1 MQIFKSM
8 LETLKKNKII
18 DKFLSNQYAV
28 NISILLIL
36 TFSVL
41 LYSHLSNLIKV
52 NEIATRSFEVY
63 FDGNYVGNIR
73 DKESFEEVLGDFR
86 DTLQE
91 ENHAEVAIS
100 NTVEYVSGHIDDSE
114 ISTHDEIVANISS
127 KIEYN
132 ILAYGIKVDGEILG
146 ELKTEEEAEGILE
159 AIQEPYEIMMED
171 SEIIELEFAEEVEIV
186 QNEVSKYELDDAEKL
201 LKFLQKG
208 TTEERTHVVE
218 KGDNFWTIS
227 SQYNLTVDELI
238 SANPTVD
245 SELIHPG
252 DELSLVIPK
261 PYIGVRTIELA
272 TYEEKIPY
280 ETEYEKVSWLYNDE
294 YSVKKSGK
302 YGVKE
307 VDAKIIKENGIE
319 VATEVIEEEII
330 SEPVTKIVYN
340 GTIEPPPKKG
350 TGYFTN
356 PLPSGYISSR
366 YGARWGGFHYGID
379 IADSTGT
386 PIKAAD
392 GGEVIYAGWFGDY
405 GYMVQIDHGGGF
417 TTVYGH
423 CSKIY
428 VDVGEMVYQGKTIA
442 AVGSTGYSTGPH
454 VHFEVRK
461 YNVKQNP
468 EKYMYTWYR

>member
-8 LETLKKNKII
+8 LENLKKNKKI
-18 DKFLSNQYAV
+18 DKFLSNPYAV
-28 NISILLIL
+28 NISILLII

-41 LYSHLSNLIKV
+41 LFSHFSNLIKL

-100 NTVEYVSGHIDDSE
+100 NTVEYVPSHVDDDE
-114 ISTHDEIVANISS
+114 ISTHDEIVSNIES

-159 AIQEPYEIMMED
+159 AIQEPYKMMMKD
-171 SEIIELEFAEEVEIV
+171 SEIVELEFAENVEIV
-186 QNEVSKYELDDAEKL
+186 KNEVSKYELDDAEKL
-201 LKFLQKG
+201 LPFLQKG
-208 TTEERTHVVE
+208 TTEERIHIVE
-218 KGDNFWTIS
+218 QGDNFWTIS

-238 SANPTVD
+238 TANPTVD

-252 DELSLVIPK
+252 DELSLIIPK
-261 PYIGVRTIELA
+261 PYIGVRTVELA

-302 YGVKE
+302 YGIKE
-307 VDAKIIKENGIE
+307 VDAKIIRENGIE
-319 VATEVIEEEII
+319 VATEIIEEEIL

-340 GTIEPPPKKG
+340 GTIAPPPKKG
-350 TGYFTN
+350 TGTFIN
-356 PLPSGYISSR
+356 PLPSGYVSSR
-366 YGARWGGFHYGID
+366 YGARWGSFHYGVD
-379 IADSTGT
+379 IANSTGT
-386 PIKAAD
+386 PIKASD
-392 GGEVIYAGWFGDY
+392 GGKVIYAGWFGDY
-405 GYMVQIDHGGGF
+405 GYMVQIDHGGGYS
-417 TTVYGH
+417 TVYAH

-428 VDVGEMVYQGKTIA
+428 VDVGEMVYQGKKIA
-442 AVGSTGYSTGPH
+442 AVGNTGYSTGPH

-461 YNVKQNP
+461 YGVKKDP
-468 EKYMYTWYR
+468 GLYVPVLY